1 MSKISTHVITVRS
14 LEGRTT
20 IFAVTL
26 YALTLSAKIKH
37 MYILNQLKNK
47 IMNLD
52 INKIASDKITS
63 MVASGE
69 LEKRIIEGIEKNVN
83 SAIDSA
89 TNDYSWKCEL
99 EKNISKVIGEV
110 ASKVNF
116 EAYSNFLTDRIN
128 KQVEERIKGEML
140 DSMKESFEK
149 TYFNIPDDVKL
160 STILEM
166 YKKYL
171 ERTLDSEDK
180 QDWGDISFSF
190 EEESGCFIRIKAG
203 HPKKNKFERFDNGI
217 EFSLYK
223 NSRKDNKATLTWIR
237 SDGNNFQTSMTLSH
251 LTDFEILMFN
261 LMFTRK
267 EIEIDIDEDFC
278 FDVDFEDPEDDE

>member
-1 MSKISTHVITVRS
+1 MS
-14 LEGRTT
+14 
-20 IFAVTL
+20 
-26 YALTLSAKIKH
+26 
-37 MYILNQLKNK
+37 
-47 IMNLD
+47 LD
-52 INKIASDKITS
+52 INKIASEKITA
-63 MVASGE
+63 MEASGE
-69 LEKRIIEGIEKNVN
+69 LERQIVEGIEKNVKD
-83 SAIDSA
+83 AIDRA
-89 TNDYSWKCEL
+89 TKDYSWNREL

-116 EAYSNFLTDRIN
+116 EAYSNFLSDRIN
-128 KQVEERIKGEML
+128 KQVEECIKGEML

-171 ERTLDSEDK
+171 EKELDSDDK
-180 QDWGDISFSF
+180 NDWGNISFSF
-190 EEESGCFIRIKAG
+190 EEEFGLFIRIKAG
-203 HPKKNKFERFDNGI
+203 HPKKTRYGAFDKGL

-223 NSRKDNKATLTWIR
+223 NSRKENKATLTWIR
-237 SDGNNFQTSMTLSH
+237 YNGNDFQTSMDLSL

-278 FDVDFEDPEDDE
+278 FDTNFEDEEDEY